1 MQLKPLSTILSLLR
15 VLSISGGLFATSTYA
30 QQIDKTAPPETLVRV
45 VDLEIHTHTLS
56 DNEISN
62 IGRFIMGTFVGRT
75 PKTIMG
81 YSDKASYYDV
91 RLDVYVLKTPKLYS
105 VFVQVFNKWALHNK
119 LLSAGLS
126 EEQSKPLLEGADAIV
141 GQDNTWVISADSVSH
156 IKEDLSIIID
166 NIVTTIMPDIPGSV
180 RLQKSAKQNPS
191 Q

>member
-1 MQLKPLSTILSLLR
+1 MQLKPISTILSLLR
-15 VLSISGGLFATSTYA
+15 VLSISGCLFAASTYA

-91 RLDVYVLKTPKLYS
+91 RLDVYVLKRRNPLKRKSFFSRGTIRSRVRLNLEMLQDRILDLP
-105 VFVQVFNKWALHNK
+105 VF
-119 LLSAGLS
+119 LLGLNCVAPTRN
-126 EEQSKPLLEGADAIV
+126 PLLHPPLAHCY
-141 GQDNTWVISADSVSH
+141 GQEPASD
-156 IKEDLSIIID
+156 
-166 NIVTTIMPDIPGSV
+166 P
-180 RLQKSAKQNPS
+180 KSWGFALG
-191 Q
+191 

>member
-1 MQLKPLSTILSLLR
+1 
-15 VLSISGGLFATSTYA
+15 
-30 QQIDKTAPPETLVRV
+30 
-45 VDLEIHTHTLS
+45 
-56 DNEISN
+56 
-62 IGRFIMGTFVGRT
+62 
-75 PKTIMG
+75 MG

>member
-1 MQLKPLSTILSLLR
+1 
-15 VLSISGGLFATSTYA
+15 
-30 QQIDKTAPPETLVRV
+30 
-45 VDLEIHTHTLS
+45 LEIHTHSLS

-105 VFVQVFNKWALHNK
+105 VFVQVFNKWALHKK

-126 EEQSKPLLEGADAIV
+126 EEQAKPLLEGADAII
-141 GQDNTWVISADSVSH
+141 GQDNTWVISADSVSY
-156 IKEDLSIIID
+156 IKEDLSTIID

-180 RLQKSAKQNPS
+180 RLQKSSKPNPS

>member
-1 MQLKPLSTILSLLR
+1 MQLKPISTILSLLR
-15 VLSISGGLFATSTYA
+15 VLSISGCLFAASTYA

-75 PKTIMG
+75 PKTMMG

-91 RLDVYVLKTPKLYS
+91 RLDVYVLKMPKLYS
-105 VFVQVFNKWALHNK
+105 VFVQVFNRWALRKK

-141 GQDNTWVISADSVSH
+141 GQDNTWVISADSVS
-156 IKEDLSIIID
+156 
-166 NIVTTIMPDIPGSV
+166 
-180 RLQKSAKQNPS
+180 PS
-191 Q
+191 KKI